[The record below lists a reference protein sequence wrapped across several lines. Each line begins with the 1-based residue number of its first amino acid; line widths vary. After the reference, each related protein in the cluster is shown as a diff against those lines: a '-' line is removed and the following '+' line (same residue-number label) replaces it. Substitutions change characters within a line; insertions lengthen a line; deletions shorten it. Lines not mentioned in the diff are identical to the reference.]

1 MTATPSQRPVW
12 LLDVDGVVNACT
24 LKPDPNVWPR
34 DQWVR
39 ATVAR
44 LKILVALPVL
54 DFIRATH
61 ESGAVEIRWL
71 TTWMNDAQAIADEFG
86 LPTFPVAGGE
96 EYDDRLRVEAF
107 DRNAWWKL
115 PAAKRVLTDECR
127 PLIWTDD
134 DITYSLGR
142 RGQDEMRALGP
153 ALLIGPND
161 RTGLTPKHLR
171 RITEFVAINSPA
183 PVAST
188 TERST

>member
-1 MTATPSQRPVW
+1 MESATPVW
-12 LLDVDGVVNACT
+12 LLDVDGVINAAT
-24 LKPDPNVWPR
+24 LKPDPNVWPH
-34 DQWVR
+34 DQWTR

-44 LKILVALPVL
+44 LKILVARPVL

-61 ESGAVEIRWL
+61 ESGAAEIRWL

-86 LPTFPVAGGE
+86 LPTFPVEGGP
-96 EYDDRLRVEAF
+96 EYDDRLRERAF
-107 DRNAWWKL
+107 DRDAWWKL
-115 PAAKRVLTDECR
+115 PAATRVLVEEKR

-153 ALLIGPND
+153 ALLIGPNE

-171 RITEFVAINSPA
+171 RIGDFLAIHA
-183 PVAST
+183 PGPTTST
-188 TERST
+188 IERSTS